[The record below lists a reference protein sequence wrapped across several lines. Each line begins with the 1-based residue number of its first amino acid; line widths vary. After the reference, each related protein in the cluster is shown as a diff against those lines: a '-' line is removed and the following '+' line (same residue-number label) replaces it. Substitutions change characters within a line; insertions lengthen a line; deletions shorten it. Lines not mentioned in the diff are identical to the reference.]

1 MTLENILILSLLLV
15 IIQIS
20 IPVIID
26 LLITNKI
33 KFIYLFSSRDKD
45 QETSEF
51 FGRANRAL
59 KNLFE
64 TLPIFIGL
72 VLISIIKEVDNSSL
86 ALLWLISRTIY
97 IPLYIFGVNYLRTAV
112 WAIGL
117 ICLIMMSVKFL

>member
-1 MTLENILILSLLLV
+1 MTLENILILSFLLV

-20 IPVIID
+20 VPVIID

-45 QETSEF
+45 QETSVF
-51 FGRANRAL
+51 FARANRAL

-97 IPLYIFGVNYLRTAV
+97 IPLYIFGINYLRTAV
-112 WAIGL
+112 WAIGP
-117 ICLIMMSVKFL
+117 ICLIMMSIKFL

>member
-1 MTLENILILSLLLV
+1 MTLENILILSFLLV

-26 LLITNKI
+26 LFITNKI

-59 KNLFE
+59 KNLFQ

-117 ICLIMMSVKFL
+117 ICLIMMSIKFL

>member
-1 MTLENILILSLLLV
+1 MILENILILSFLLV

-20 IPVIID
+20 VPVIID

-45 QETSEF
+45 QETSVF
-51 FGRANRAL
+51 FARANRAL

-97 IPLYIFGVNYLRTAV
+97 IPLYIFGINYLRTAV
-112 WAIGL
+112 WAIGP
-117 ICLIMMSVKFL
+117 ICLIMMSIKFL

>member
-26 LLITNKI
+26 LLITKKI

-45 QETSEF
+45 QETSVF

-72 VLISIIKEVDNSSL
+72 VLISIIKEVDTSSL

>member
-45 QETSEF
+45 QETSVF

-72 VLISIIKEVDNSSL
+72 VLISIIKEVDTSSL

-117 ICLIMMSVKFL
+117 ICLIMMSIKFL

>member
-1 MTLENILILSLLLV
+1 MSLENILILSFLLV

-26 LLITNKI
+26 LVITNKI

-51 FGRANRAL
+51 FRRANRAL
-59 KNLFE
+59 NNLFE
-64 TLPIFIGL
+64 TFPIFIGL

-86 ALLWLISRTIY
+86 ALLWVISRTVY

-112 WAIGL
+112 WAAGL
-117 ICLIMMSVKFL
+117 ICLIMMSIKFL

>member
-1 MTLENILILSLLLV
+1 MTLENILILSFLLV

-20 IPVIID
+20 FPVIID
-26 LLITNKI
+26 LLMTNKI

-45 QETSEF
+45 QETSVF
-51 FGRANRAL
+51 FARANRAL

-97 IPLYIFGVNYLRTAV
+97 IPLYIFGINYLRTAV

-117 ICLIMMSVKFL
+117 ICLIMMSIKFL

>member
-1 MTLENILILSLLLV
+1 MILENILILSFFLV

-45 QETSEF
+45 QETSVF
-51 FGRANRAL
+51 FARANRAL

-72 VLISIIKEVDNSSL
+72 VLLSIIKEVDNSAL

-97 IPLYIFGVNYLRTAV
+97 IPLYIFGINYLRTAV

-117 ICLIMMSVKFL
+117 ICLIMMSIKFL

>member
-1 MTLENILILSLLLV
+1 MTLEKILILSFLLV
-15 IIQIS
+15 IIQIT

-117 ICLIMMSVKFL
+117 ICLIMMSIKFF

>member
-26 LLITNKI
+26 LFITNKI

-97 IPLYIFGVNYLRTAV
+97 IPLYIFRVNYLRTAV

-117 ICLIMMSVKFL
+117 ICLIMMSIKFL

>member
-1 MTLENILILSLLLV
+1 MTLENILILSFLLV

-20 IPVIID
+20 VPVIID
-26 LLITNKI
+26 LFITNKI
-33 KFIYLFSSRDKD
+33 KFVYLFSSRDKD

-97 IPLYIFGVNYLRTAV
+97 IPLYIFRVNYLRTAV

-117 ICLIMMSVKFL
+117 ICLIMMSIKFF

>member
-1 MTLENILILSLLLV
+1 MTLENILILSFLLV

-20 IPVIID
+20 VPVIID

-45 QETSEF
+45 QETSVF
-51 FGRANRAL
+51 FARANRAL

-97 IPLYIFGVNYLRTAV
+97 IPLYIFGINYLRTAV

-117 ICLIMMSVKFL
+117 ICLIMMSVNFL

>member
-1 MTLENILILSLLLV
+1 MTLENILILSFFLV

-26 LLITNKI
+26 LLITKKI

-117 ICLIMMSVKFL
+117 ICLIMMSIKFL

>member
-1 MTLENILILSLLLV
+1 MTLENILILSFLLV

-26 LLITNKI
+26 LVITNKI

-51 FGRANRAL
+51 FRRANRAL
-59 KNLFE
+59 NNLFE
-64 TLPIFIGL
+64 TFPIFIGL

-86 ALLWLISRTIY
+86 ALLWVISRTVY
-97 IPLYIFGVNYLRTAV
+97 IPLYIFGINYLRTAV

-117 ICLIMMSVKFL
+117 ICLIMMSIKFL

>member
-1 MTLENILILSLLLV
+1 MTLENILILSFLLV

-26 LLITNKI
+26 LVITNKI

-51 FGRANRAL
+51 FRRANRAL
-59 KNLFE
+59 NNLFE
-64 TLPIFIGL
+64 TFPIFIGL

-86 ALLWLISRTIY
+86 ALLWVISRTVY

-112 WAIGL
+112 WAAGL
-117 ICLIMMSVKFL
+117 ICLIMMSIKFL